1 MATQSISVAA
11 FQELLADCADAI
23 ASGNWSTAKSKY
35 AQAEAVNMALDLT
48 VSHADT
54 STTRRTSLEKLN
66 AAIDAAK
73 DEASTTED
81 DQRFGRISTGYA
93 S

>member
-1 MATQSISVAA
+1 MATQRISIAA

-23 ASGNWSTAKSKY
+23 ASGSWSTAISKY

-48 VSHADT
+48 VTHADT
-54 STTRRTSLEKLN
+54 STTRRSSLKELK

-73 DEASTTED
+73 DEASANED